1 MSKWLS
7 LRRWKGTLIRVY
19 RLLKEPRIALR
30 DKLIFIIPVGLYWV
44 LPDVLPIPFLP
55 IDDIAVTLLAAGGF
69 ASWMEHKY
77 GIR

>member
-7 LRRWKGTLIRVY
+7 LRRWKHTLSRVWM
-19 RLLKEPRIALR
+19 LLRHPQVAAR
-30 DKLIFIIPVGLYWV
+30 DKLLFLIPVGLYWV

-55 IDDIAVTLLAAGGF
+55 IDDIAVTLLASTWFAG
-69 ASWMEHKY
+69 WIERKN